1 MKNEKEETGLNDN
14 FRISNLPLHFA
25 GLIFNYS
32 FFIIN

>member
-14 FRISNLPLHFA
+14 FRISNLPLRFA